1 MGTHKWQ
8 RMKIKDYKPLVY
20 ISTRYT
26 RNAEQERC
34 RANKLMD
41 FVVANGGI
49 PIHPILIAQRAG
61 THTDIE
67 DIKKIR
73 KILLSKCDEVYI
85 FDDKNTEDTEE
96 DSRIA
101 IKQGKPVK
109 KFTLTHVIDILLP
122 D

>member
-1 MGTHKWQ
+1 MSTHKWQ
-8 RMKIKDYKPLVY
+8 KQKIKNYKPLVY

-26 RNAEQERC
+26 HNVEQERC

-41 FVVANGGI
+41 FVAANGGI
-49 PIHPILIAQRAG
+49 PIHPIVITQREG
-61 THTDIE
+61 TNTSIE